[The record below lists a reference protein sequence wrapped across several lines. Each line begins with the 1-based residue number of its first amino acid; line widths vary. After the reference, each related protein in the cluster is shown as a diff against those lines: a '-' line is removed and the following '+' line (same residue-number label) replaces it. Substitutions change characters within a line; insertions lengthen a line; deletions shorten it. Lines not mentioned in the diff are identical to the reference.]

1 MINFFDIEET
11 GYDLNKK
18 IADLTIVIF
27 LLIKQDDEYVNLSDK
42 SIKDT
47 INKSVNKL
55 YYEAGITEENSNNS
69 DMVRRIEMN
78 NFPTLTSYILLL
90 KNEIETIDIKE
101 KIYYQYIFERLKD
114 VTIFDG
120 KTDLRVYVDKTN

>member
-101 KIYYQYIFERLKD
+101 KIYYQYIFERIKD